1 MIWVSWK
8 WGQTVTVVD
17 NGILDGDTIT
27 PICVPAVGVLSN
39 VLTDTSTSD
48 IDVGIDYVCGVH
60 DHVVVLGRK
69 SHFEVANGTSFEAD
83 DGKKDW
89 AEDVDVFG
97 IGVVPLFRS
106 QLLESCP
113 GGIMGRVIN
122 EGG

>member
-8 WGQTVTVVD
+8 WGQTIAVVD

-39 VLTDTSTSD
+39 VLTYAPTSD
-48 IDVGIDYVCGVH
+48 IDVRVDYVRGVH

-69 SHFEVANGTSFEAD
+69 SHFEVANGTPLEAD
-83 DGKKDW
+83 DGEKDW

-97 IGVVPLFRS
+97 VGVVPLFRS
-106 QLLESCP
+106 WPLESCP
-113 GGIMGRVIN
+113 GGIM
-122 EGG
+122 